1 MKNIEKL
8 IQLKDSHKI
17 YFNCSCV
24 NALNRHL
31 KFLAYDKERT
41 IPALKNDMQD
51 KILILAYLTSIHEIE
66 SKIIFSNEY
75 KVNDHCNEGAKN
87 NMSCITAFI
96 HCQDVKLEE
105 ELEKLA
111 KELSR

>member
-1 MKNIEKL
+1 MKNVEKL
-8 IQLKDSHKI
+8 IQLKNSYKI

-24 NALNRHL
+24 SVLNEHL

-66 SKIIFSNEY
+66 SEIIFSDEY
-75 KVNDHCNEGAKN
+75 KVNDHCNEGATN
-87 NMSCITAFI
+87 NMPCITAFL
-96 HCQDVKLEE
+96 HCQDIKLED
-105 ELEKLA
+105 ELENLA
-111 KELSR
+111 RELSR